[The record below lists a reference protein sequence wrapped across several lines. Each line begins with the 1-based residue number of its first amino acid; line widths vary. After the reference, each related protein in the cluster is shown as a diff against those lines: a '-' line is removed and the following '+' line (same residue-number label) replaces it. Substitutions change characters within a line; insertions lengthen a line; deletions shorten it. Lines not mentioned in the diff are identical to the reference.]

1 MSLPTFPAIC
11 LSFELWLK
19 LGMNVL
25 STFLQTEVWGLG
37 VQHRWCQVQLLLENQ
52 GFAFSSKIQLNIPI
66 PGFTMPR
73 SGTPSSFMRISPQ
86 IRQEPQK
93 MEGPK
98 DFSYFCRDLGGIEGL
113 SLGEVSI
120 NRTFCPSAYSL
131 HLFPS
136 ISRVLMSIF
145 KILLTNPFPSL
156 MLLGGGAYQEHP
168 FPFLTITLENYSMKY
183 PSLHLVAADSL
194 LIFIILLF
202 HQVLGNK
209 FPLVW
214 LHFIIFTTKYVSF
227 FPTTA

>member
-1 MSLPTFPAIC
+1 
-11 LSFELWLK
+11 
-19 LGMNVL
+19 
-25 STFLQTEVWGLG
+25 
-37 VQHRWCQVQLLLENQ
+37 
-52 GFAFSSKIQLNIPI
+52 
-66 PGFTMPR
+66 
-73 SGTPSSFMRISPQ
+73 MRISPQ

-93 MEGPK
+93 MEVPK
-98 DFSYFCRDLGGIEGL
+98 DFSYFCRYLGGIEGL

-202 HQVLGNK
+202 RQVLGNK